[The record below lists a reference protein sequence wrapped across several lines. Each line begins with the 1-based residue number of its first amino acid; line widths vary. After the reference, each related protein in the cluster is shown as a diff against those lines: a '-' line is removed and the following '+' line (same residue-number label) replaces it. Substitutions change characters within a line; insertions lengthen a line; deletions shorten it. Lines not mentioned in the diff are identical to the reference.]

1 MDAASYTF
9 TNAVEQLKIVNPRV
23 TLITEG
29 TEMLYQVKE
38 GQIVAPEGYMWMAD
52 EEVDNEEDDHQEMQ
66 DESNH
71 EEDGEE
77 GV

>member
-1 MDAASYTF
+1 MDAASYAF

-52 EEVDNEEDDHQEMQ
+52 EEVDDEEDDHQEMQ